1 MNNGKRALLSGSGDC
16 TVRLWQSDSSA
27 SGVFENVKSV
37 TAHKGSVNCL
47 AVSSRRPIFA
57 SGSADAT
64 VVVWKAS
71 FTDGAWDQSLL
82 QTISLV
88 PKFLPLSLALNCLEG
103 DDSILAVGGT
113 KSSLD
118 IYSIEQEDIF
128 TYQTSLIGHENWI
141 RSLAIQPE
149 TQVNGSDRLLASA
162 SQDKYVR
169 LWRIQRLTTGKSDP
183 DQLTVTS
190 DLTEIS
196 NKNHILKARN
206 DRYLLSFEALMVG
219 HEDWVYKVSW
229 QSSDATLRLLSA
241 SADNSLA
248 IWSPD
253 AASGIW
259 ICTARLGEISA
270 QKGSTTATGS
280 SGGFWIGLWSP
291 NGKSIASL
299 GRTGSW
305 SIWSHDEDQDSWQP
319 GVGVSGHTKPVMDL
333 SWSKDDSLLLSTSH
347 DQTTRLFAQWDHG
360 ENRTWHEFGR
370 PQIHGYDLNC
380 INFIGSR
387 QFVSGGDEKLLRVFD
402 EPRATASLLQKL
414 SLASN
419 SISGDMPDG
428 ASIPVLGLSNKAI
441 KGSDENQTSV
451 TESDRGDGALNFLK
465 PDTNVGRDRPPLEA
479 DLSRYTLWPEKEK
492 LYGHGNEISA
502 IAVSNNEST
511 IATACK
517 ASSVNQAVIRLF
529 DTQEWREIAPPL
541 TVHSLTVTCL
551 RFSNDDQYLL
561 SVGRDRQWAVF
572 ERDERDTHL
581 YQLRGSRPKAHSR
594 MILSACW
601 APAPIGTDF
610 ATAGRDKVIKFWRL
624 QDGGAAVLTK
634 TVTATLPVTAVDI
647 LPLAA
652 EDTIIF
658 ASGAENGEISVYS
671 LQLSTFSVS
680 LFSLLPNG

>member
-1 MNNGKRALLSGSGDC
+1 MNKGKQALLSGSSDC
-16 TVRLWQSDSSA
+16 TLRLWLAESSPN
-27 SGVFENVKSV
+27 GVFDNVKSV

-47 AVSSRRPIFA
+47 AVSPRQPIFA

-64 VVVWKAS
+64 VMVWKAT
-71 FTDGAWDQSLL
+71 FTEGTWDQSLL

-88 PKFLPLSLALNCLEG
+88 PKFLPLSLGLDCLEG
-103 DDSILAVGGT
+103 DDFILAIGGT

-118 IYSIEQEDIF
+118 IYSTEQKDIF
-128 TYQTSLIGHENWI
+128 TYQTSLVGHENWI
-141 RSLAIQPE
+141 RSLAIRSD

-169 LWRIQRLTTGKSDP
+169 LWRIQRLTTGKSDLDKP
-183 DQLTVTS
+183 MVTS

-196 NKNHILKARN
+196 NKNHVLKARN
-206 DRYLLSFEALMVG
+206 NRYLLSFEALLVG

-229 QSSDATLRLLSA
+229 QSSDRNLRLLSA

-291 NGKSIASL
+291 NGKSVASL

-305 SIWSHDEDQDSWQP
+305 SIWNHDEGQDSWQP
-319 GVGVSGHTKPVMDL
+319 GIGVSGHTKPVTDI
-333 SWSKDDSLLLSTSH
+333 SWSKDGSLLLSTSH
-347 DQTTRLFAQWDHG
+347 DQTTRLFALWDRG
-360 ENRTWHEFGR
+360 ENCTWHEFGR

-402 EPRATASLLQKL
+402 EPRTTASLLQKL
-414 SLASN
+414 SLPSN
-419 SISGDMPDG
+419 PISGDMPDG

-441 KGSDENQTSV
+441 KDLNEDETHV
-451 TESDRGDGALNFLK
+451 AETDRGEEALNFLK
-465 PDTNVGRDRPPLEA
+465 SDSSVIQDRPPLEA
-479 DLSRYTLWPEKEK
+479 DLSRHTLWPEKEK
-492 LYGHGNEISA
+492 LYGHGNEISVVA
-502 IAVSNNEST
+502 MSKNGSI

-541 TVHSLTVTCL
+541 TLHSLTVTCL
-551 RFSNDDQYLL
+551 RFSNDGQYLL

-572 ERDERDTHL
+572 ERNGMDIHS
-581 YQLRGSRPKAHSR
+581 YQLRECRPKAHSR

-610 ATAGRDKVIKFWRL
+610 ATAGRDKIIKFWRL
-624 QDGGAAVLTK
+624 QDGRGAVLTT
-634 TVTATLPVTAVDI
+634 TVTATLPVTAIDI
-647 LPLAA
+647 FPLAV
-652 EDTIIF
+652 EDSIIF
-658 ASGAENGEISVYS
+658 ASGTENGEVSIYN

-680 LFSLLPNG
+680 SFSLLTNE